1 MSILSPYEQYLK
13 NINRYEKPK
22 KQINEAIAV
31 SLNTRQVKRI
41 LADKLR
47 VLAATI
53 ENMYV
58 AVRDSESE
66 YGDVLSANPSVI
78 GGPSEYQKKQ
88 EKIAKAHEA
97 EIKSLMSDID
107 AFEAKIKGCCDS
119 LIKAERKI
127 NK

>member
-1 MSILSPYEQYLK
+1 MSILSPYEQYRK
-13 NINRYEKPK
+13 NIIRYDKPK
-22 KQINEAIAV
+22 KEINEAISV
-31 SLNTRQVKRI
+31 SLNTRQVKRH

-47 VLAATI
+47 QLASNI

-58 AVRDSESE
+58 AVKDSESE
-66 YGDVLSANPSVI
+66 YGNMGPTVA
-78 GGPSEYQKKQ
+78 GGNEYQVKQ

-97 EIKSLMSDID
+97 EIKKLMTEID

-119 LIKAERKI
+119 LINAEKKI